1 MAEYEINIQNRAYV
15 HTLIKLVAYF
25 CESGVTKT
33 TAVVMLLA
41 NHMKLMNTP
50 IVVYCISIRSNYT
63 IPTGQ
68 IIKCGTGQS
77 FMTKE
82 RPKVRIM

>member
-41 NHMKLMNTP
+41 NHMKLMN
-50 IVVYCISIRSNYT
+50 VFRSLLANAAELKQFESET
-63 IPTGQ
+63 L
-68 IIKCGTGQS
+68 KHFS
-77 FMTKE
+77 
-82 RPKVRIM
+82 V

>member
-25 CESGVTKT
+25 CESGVTET

-41 NHMKLMNTP
+41 NHMKLMNPPPFFLIVRVP
-50 IVVYCISIRSNYT
+50 II
-63 IPTGQ
+63 TG
-68 IIKCGTGQS
+68 
-77 FMTKE
+77 E
-82 RPKVRIM
+82 LLRN